1 MKKKTLR
8 SKKNSI
14 ASRAVR
20 AFRYCAMPF
29 AALFGVSASAAT
41 LVWSGSGDSNTWTDI
56 SNWDAV
62 SSPGAADTAQFF
74 GAASSGA
81 ISLNGQSVASI
92 QFDGSTAYIMGSGAV
107 ASQTFTLSAG
117 GSISMAS
124 TTTAN
129 ETFNANVL
137 LADGSASSYTFT
149 NYSTTNSLN
158 FAGGISGGTGGTP
171 GTETLTVNGAGATN
185 ISGVISN
192 GGATAVA
199 LTKSGAGTL
208 TLSGSNTNT
217 GVTTISQGT
226 VSVSTIG
233 NGGTAGNLGKASN
246 AAANLVMDGG
256 TLQYTGATA
265 ATDRNFNIT
274 NAKTATF
281 DITTNTLI
289 LAGTSTGNTGALN
302 KIGNGTLVL
311 SGANTYSGGTT
322 ITAGTL
328 RLDNATALGSSGS
341 ITFSGGTLQYSPA
354 STTDYSA
361 RFATAGQQYKV
372 DTNSQ
377 TVAWGT
383 GVASTGTSSLT
394 KLGAGTLNISAT
406 ANAWTGATTISGGT
420 LQVSG
425 GAGAF
430 AAIGSN
436 SSIGKGDATS
446 NATNAASLVL
456 NGGTLQFTGAAAAT
470 TNRLFTIGTG
480 GATLDASGITL
491 GTFVIGSAGG
501 PIAFSSSTAPAALT
515 LTGSGTG
522 ATGAATMSAV
532 LGDSG
537 TGANITSLTKSGTGT
552 WTLNAADTYTGTTTI
567 NGTNAISGAAIVG
580 SGTLN
585 ISGATGSISGS
596 TGLTFNNGGVLTLTN
611 TNSTEGAV
619 DRVGSVAITSNGGT
633 LNYTNSSGAGNTYA
647 ESIGS
652 LALTTG
658 VFNIALTNDQ
668 VGGGGN
674 AQTLTLGGLTG
685 GGVNTPVTFSA
696 GGTGL
701 GTVATPSTTNLI
713 KVTSAGTTTASNIIG
728 PWATVGTAAATQT
741 DYAVYKSDQVAGAGI
756 GATTNG
762 SWTDGTV
769 AGNYTLN
776 VADTLG
782 GTRTINT
789 LRYTG
794 GALALALGSNNLETF
809 GILNGGSGVFTISGA
824 GVVRQNG
831 TAAANL
837 VVTPGSSATGITISS
852 VIANNTGALT
862 LVKNGPGT
870 LILSNT
876 NTYTGGTVI
885 NGGTLN
891 ADETNGTFAESK
903 FGATPSSF
911 SAQNIIIRNGGILLL
926 NAAQDGK
933 GLSANRGI
941 YLDTGMQ
948 TINTGT
954 GDFYIFGAI
963 SGPGGLFHGNTGA
976 GGYRKLYLYGANTFT
991 GDFKYDNT
999 GSTGSVGIIYLSN
1012 PLAAQYSAFDASSI
1026 GATSLGLFQTS
1037 ISTLGGITNGGSS
1050 SPLTV
1055 GMPSYNLNLNVG
1067 SGPIANG
1074 ANVTKTY
1081 TGVLSG
1087 SGDLT
1092 LGGPGTQVLGGA
1104 NTFTGIT
1111 KITGGTLKLTS
1122 DLALQSSAYSTDGA
1136 GTLDIS
1142 ALSSNPTFG
1151 GLVGSTAWSLP
1162 SSLATLQLN
1171 PSATLPASG
1180 LVRTY
1185 SGNLGGG
1192 TGTALVMKAAAGGIQ
1207 VLSGNNTYAGGTIV
1221 NGGFLFARS
1230 ASALGTGNVTIA
1242 AGQTLNY
1249 WAGSDTQL
1257 SIGGNLAMTGGNTII
1272 GGSLGS
1278 TGTSAE
1284 INVTGLASATAASM
1298 KVNIF
1303 SAAGI
1308 TPATGT
1314 YTLLHGATGST
1325 LSTGTGWTVNNVYNN
1340 NTFTVGTPTATATD
1354 VTVPVTGGLTAL
1366 TTALWRGNLSGAT
1379 QTWAVSNGSTQSN
1392 FVTSLAN
1399 ANQALVPGSGAT
1411 VVFSRQTD
1419 SQAATGSTLGADM
1432 TLGSL
1437 IQTDTNA
1444 LLLNADGFRLTLSPS
1459 NASNGIF
1466 ITSATDSLSTNTA
1479 AAAVTINTPLT
1490 LGASQT
1496 WRADAGALNIGSTAF
1511 ITNGSSNLTVRGTG
1525 ATNINSAIIGSGS
1538 GGLTKYGT
1546 GTLTIQ
1552 GNLANTYTGATNL
1565 YQGTMLVQGNFA
1577 TIASTSGITLNGGTL
1592 QLANGQT
1599 DAETGIVRIGSGVGI
1614 TSYGGGFQ
1622 FNNNSAAMANGSYS
1636 HAGGLAYAETVG
1648 TVALTNGQMDTLL
1661 TQDQVSGFGNK
1672 QTLTFS
1678 NLTHTGAGN
1687 ASAITYSAPGASLG
1701 NSTTPSTTNI
1711 IKVTGAGTTTAGQII
1726 GGWATVGTAAGT
1738 QTDYAVYSSDQVVA
1752 ANITAAAN
1760 DSGWTANQNVVLS
1773 AFGAPLTNNRTLN
1786 SLRIT
1791 ADNGTFA
1798 LNQFNLETNGIL
1810 FTDAA
1815 NNAKNI
1821 TGTSGVLRQNGTAA
1835 ANLYITGGQGT
1846 GLITISAN
1854 IQDNTNALTLVK
1866 SGSAGS
1872 LALTGLN
1879 TFTGGLVVNAGNV
1892 QVNGTNSNFT
1902 TALGTGTVVM
1912 NGGSLDLTAAANIF
1926 NLNNNPL
1933 TINGDFNTM
1942 PVASANLYFGNGAV
1956 SLGTAPGISRT
1967 LSVNAA
1973 TNTFT
1978 LGGAIS
1984 DGTTVKSLSKSGA
1997 GTLILNGASTYTGD
2011 TVLING
2017 TLQMGASPVG
2027 TFGTTFTSSAIGVG
2041 NLVFGYNSITTSSGL
2056 ASDSIKAREVWNP
2069 TSFNGHATLGDAVK
2083 IGKLTFKSTLD
2094 LGQGVRTITTPG
2106 GDVQFDGVVS
2116 GAAGGITKNGIGT
2129 LILNNSGD
2137 TYGGETNIVLGT
2149 LRTAQAGAL
2158 PAGTNVRVASN
2169 TGNQWAI
2176 LDLAGNSTT
2185 IGALTLNST
2194 ISINGAAVSN
2204 PNGTG
2209 TAYVTTGSGT
2219 LTLGGDLT
2227 VTNTNNPFTSIIAG
2241 KINVGAAARN
2251 FNVANSTN
2259 VQAEPDLNVA
2269 ANISGGGTSNITL
2282 NGAGTVL
2289 FSGAN
2294 DYSGQTILSGG
2305 GKLFI
2310 TGTNTTTG
2318 VTTIT
2323 NGTLIARSAGA
2334 LGGSGNTAGV
2344 TVAAGK
2350 NLTYN
2355 PTTDAQ
2361 LAIGGAL
2368 GITGG
2373 STVIGGAIGSTATSA
2388 EINVTGAATITNA
2401 SQTVN
2406 IYGINGVTPLTGTN
2420 VYTLIH
2426 GGSGSSLN
2434 PATVPTI
2441 GAVFNNTNFK
2451 LTTATPF
2458 TTSATDLQVSIDSAA
2473 AITTAYW
2480 TGGLANNTTVWAASN
2495 GTTAS
2500 NWVTAVGGGATA
2512 VVPGPTTDVFFS
2524 ATTVTTSPT
2533 GGTLGS
2539 DMSVKS
2545 LTFTTA
2551 TATTINA
2558 DGYTLTIGSGGIS
2571 LNGQVAFNFNQNVAV
2586 GANQTWG
2593 NYSANTFTLNGN
2605 ESLGG
2610 NALTVTGANQVTVV
2624 GAVSG
2629 SSGSIVKNGTN
2640 LLNLSGNNT
2649 FTGGI
2654 TVNQGTLQLGNP
2666 TALGTGTLTF
2676 SGAGATLD
2684 SSFGSLI
2691 LTTNNAVALNADFT
2705 FTGSQALNLGTGA
2718 ITLGTASSA
2727 TGTTRTLTVNGN
2739 VLTLG
2744 GVIADSG
2751 TTTGLAKAGNSTLLL
2766 NALNTYTGNTAV
2778 TNATLKIGQ
2787 SNAIKSGN
2795 AMTLFSVGG
2804 NPILDL
2810 NGFNQNLGSL
2820 TMSALT
2826 NNGTTTVTNAN
2837 VASLSTLTLSG
2848 GATAFTYNNVSS
2860 SMTAGAATISV
2871 NTVDLNGAATFNVG
2885 QGAGVTVTSII
2896 QNGDLTKTNPNGTL
2910 ILQGVNTYTGATN
2923 IYGGTLQ
2930 INNNLG
2936 TINQSSSIAIGGDA
2950 TLLLT
2955 NTQQMTGINRVKD
2968 SAGITSYGGNLQFQN
2983 TLSAGVVYSETVGSL
2998 GLNNG
3003 QFNVLLNNDQTG
3015 GAGNTQTLIL
3025 SDLTHTG
3032 ASNTSVATFSAT
3044 TTQPNA
3050 TTNIIR
3056 NNAISAATTAGQII
3070 APWATTGV
3078 SSGDQ
3083 RDYAVYDASGRILPA
3098 AITGVTDDSSWTT
3111 STTNSYTAGTGGNFN
3126 FNLTDNRTMAA
3137 LRGNGNNDTLNMQQF
3152 NLLTY
3157 GILNGGQNQWNINSA
3172 GGALTTPSGG
3182 GNLYLTA
3189 GRQRLNVYAPITDNG
3204 GAVSLVKSGGQSLYL
3219 YGPNTYTGGT
3229 TLNGGSLF
3237 LNATS
3242 AQTFGGTGAITFAG
3256 GTLDNDSIQLPT
3268 LGNAV
3273 VLNGAMGWGGTGSN
3287 NLVLSSN
3294 FTLGTSPGDRRTIN
3308 VANSTNLV
3316 FKGIVSNGTTVN
3328 AIEKLGNGNLILS
3341 GANTYTSTIIRDGKI
3356 LLAGAND
3363 GTVGS
3368 ITSSPIGTGNLV
3380 FNGGGIA
3387 SFGTAARTILN
3398 PVSFNG
3404 SANNQSATLGDA
3416 FYNGKLTFS
3425 AGFDLGFAPR
3435 RIDMPSDVQIDGI
3448 ISGNSGT
3455 AGGGLAKTGLGI
3467 LTLTNANN
3475 SYQGITVVGGGVLRP
3490 TVVGAIPA
3498 NTNMVVSPTASLGT
3512 ATLDLATNSI
3522 DLTVGTLSIG
3532 GYNNVYG
3539 NNNTFNGASTNYALI
3554 NTGTATLTLGGD
3566 LTYNTSGQNTYS
3578 SVINGKLA
3586 LGTLNLVVNNPVVNN
3601 LGATP
3606 YFARSIVVGDSTNA
3620 GADLNINAV
3629 ISGSGVGINKTG
3641 AGMLQLPA
3649 NNTFTGGILLNGG
3662 TLFITGSNLST
3673 QPITQTTGTLVA
3685 RSANAL
3691 GGNANTAGMTVA
3703 TNLTTNYN
3711 AQADAQLAIGGP
3723 LTITGGASTIIGSS
3737 IGASATSARIN
3748 VAGAAQIT
3756 NAAHKINVFG
3766 IGAAIPNGT
3775 TTYTLISGGAG
3786 SSLNPVTAPTIN
3798 AVYNNT
3804 DFTLG
3809 SAAAFT
3815 RSATDLQL
3823 SITSATPIT
3832 TAYWRGGAT
3841 VGTQVWA
3848 ASSGIAGSAGPNAAS
3863 NWATTLAGT
3872 SQVLIP
3878 GSGTDVFF
3886 AASIGGTVAVQSP
3899 TGTTLGTDMSIKS
3912 LTFNNFV
3919 DDNFVLSPDGYSLTI
3934 GTGGLSVLGGRQN
3947 QNITIGANLVLNGA
3961 QTWTLNNTTNFNPQ
3975 TPNVALGNNILNVY
3989 GNVNNNGNLLTVNSA
4004 SGQNVNLYGVISGAG
4019 GLTKMGSQNLNIS
4032 APNTYAGNTTI
4043 NYGTIQLDGSGAPG
4057 ASPLGNGNGTVTIND
4072 INSTLNLNGQSL
4084 YTTPALVLNGN
4095 NSYATGNITL
4105 NNTNGTVAAWNGN
4118 ISLQSDS
4125 SIGNNVLIGG
4135 SGTFVGNSHNLMLN
4149 GTTAFG
4155 RFARVIDSTVAS
4167 LTKSNTGTWTLSAVN
4182 TLTGPTLVSNG
4193 TLKLGINSAIPSSNT
4208 FGLVSVGGTAT
4219 FDLNGFS
4226 QSLSNLN
4233 ISSLQANGTQNIT
4246 SSLGTSTL
4254 TLTGGANALTY
4265 SQPYSSLNPG
4275 TATFSNLN
4283 VDMNGAATFN
4293 IADGAGDPD
4302 VNFNYSAQLQ
4312 NGALTKTNNGVL
4324 QLQGV
4329 NTYTGATNIYGGQL
4343 RLSGAIASIATSGSI
4358 VIGSGASL
4366 RLDNNISNND
4376 IRNSSTR
4383 LGTGAGIASYGG
4395 NLQFNNTTSVNSVY
4409 AQTTG
4414 SVALNAGQFDIIL
4427 NNDQTN
4433 AGNSQTLT
4441 LSGLTRTGASN
4452 TSVVTFSS
4460 QSAATNWTNAR
4471 TGLNATTNMI
4481 KVTGVTATPAG
4492 EIIGPWAT
4500 VGFSNGQQT
4509 DYAVYDGSA
4518 NIVAANISSSD
4529 QSTWSDATK
4538 AYTTGT
4544 TPGGGGS
4551 GNATLTGTRTMMA
4564 LRDVGS
4570 NDTLDLSAYNLE
4582 TNGLLNHSNGNWSIN
4597 SSGGV
4602 IRQNTTS
4609 ASNLYVTTSDLGG
4622 IYINAPIANNT
4633 GALTLVKS
4641 GYQNLYLR
4649 GANTYTGGTVLNAG
4663 TLFINAA
4670 SAASFGTGTITFAG
4684 GTFDNEN
4691 VQLPTFTNP
4700 LVLNGFMGYG
4710 ASSNYSATFTNTV
4723 SLGTTPGAWRTI
4735 NVANAAAV
4743 VFNGVVSNGT
4753 TVNSIEKA
4761 GSGNLSLNNQNT
4773 YTGDTILTGGVIQI
4787 GVNSVGSVGSVTS
4800 GAIGRG
4806 RVVFNGGGLASD
4818 VTSRTIINSV
4828 AFSGNNGN
4836 IAGNLGS
4843 GIVGGKLTF
4852 SAPMDFGFA
4861 SRWFN
4866 TYGDVE
4872 FAGVLSGYGNA
4883 AGTSGGS
4890 SSGGGLIKGGA
4901 GLLTLTNAGNTYN
4914 GSTAVVGGILRP
4926 TVAGAIPTGTN
4937 LTVASQLG
4945 LHTATLDLATNNIAL
4960 TIGTLNMGGTTVIGN
4975 NGLTTNVTGGSSLIA
4990 TGDASN
4996 PLTLGGTVTYDSGS
5010 IIYSAK
5016 ITGNLALGTA
5026 NLTQYN
5032 SGINQYTSVPSFS
5045 ARDFNINDSSNAGND
5060 MHIPAIISGTAGLA
5074 KNSGGKLLLTGNNTY
5089 SGATIVNAG
5098 TLVIDGTTSTT
5109 GQMRLNSGG
5118 TLVARS
5124 ANALGGSGNTAGVTV
5139 ATGANFTYNPTT
5151 DAALTIQGALTFTGA
5166 TNLTTPVIARLG
5178 AAIGATTT
5186 SAAINV
5192 TGIATIANAAQS
5204 IDIYGVPG
5212 VAPANGTYTLISG
5225 GAGSSLNP
5233 ATAPTIGF
5241 VYNNTNFTVGAF
5253 TRSATALQVAVTSA
5267 TALTTAYW
5275 RGGLSGATTTWTAS
5289 NGSTASNWSSISPAG
5304 AAQGLIPGINTD
5316 VVIGASPAGNDAWT
5330 NSLLGSDMSIKSLTI
5345 NTTNV
5350 TNSLNFNADGYTLT
5364 LGSGGINLI
5373 SAPDQQTI
5381 TINPDIK
5388 LAAAQTW
5395 TINSPFVSPP
5405 NYGRNFLTINGNV
5418 DNQGNLLTINTVLAS
5433 NAQNTPT
5440 INGAISGAGGLT
5452 KNGGYQMYLSGANTY
5467 SGATTINGGSI
5478 YVSGQGGSI
5487 ASSSGISIAPGT
5499 YLQVVTSGANESY
5512 VDRVNNGGTITTYGG
5527 QLYFN
5532 NATAANVHYSETIG
5546 TVASTSGQ
5554 NDIVLQSNASA
5565 ANNTQT
5571 LILGGLTHT
5580 GASNTSA
5587 VTFSSPPD
5595 VNYNN
5600 TGLNTTTNIV
5610 KVTGATQTAAG
5621 QIIAPWATV
5630 GTSNVN
5636 QRDYAVYDANGN
5648 IAGANIAGSA
5658 ETNWT
5663 NANYAYTMGDAAY
5676 ANGTNINATTNVTLT
5691 ANRTITALRNFGY
5704 NQTLTLG
5711 TNNLYTY
5718 GLLHGGRNQ
5727 WYINTSG
5734 GVVTTPSG
5742 GGKLYITSGNNW
5754 ENAFINLNPNVTD
5767 NGGAVTLVKSGGDR
5781 LYLRG
5786 TNTYTGGTVINAGT
5800 VFINNASALST
5811 GGLNFAGGSLDTE
5824 TTGLI
5829 LPNNPVTINADF
5841 TFAASNNNS
5850 LNLGTGAVT
5859 LGTNPGT
5866 NRTIYVN
5873 NNSLLTIG
5881 GVISNG
5887 TTANSL
5893 TKANS
5898 ATLVLSGANTY
5909 TGSTTITGGTLNV
5922 TNASGLGSGS
5932 GNNVSLA
5939 QSTALNYIASADA
5952 PLAIG
5957 GTLSITSGG
5966 STTIG
5971 GTVGATTTSAQ
5982 VNVAGL
5988 ATATTG
5994 AVKVNVYGINGVS
6007 PSTGTYTLFNS
6018 ANGSSTL
6025 NNPTYSLGFVYN
6037 NTNFSVGTPTGTATS
6052 VTVPITSVAGLT
6064 SAYWKGGLSGATNL
6078 WAASNGSV
6086 SNWVTDLGGTATA
6099 LVPGATTDVFLSATS
6114 ISQNPNDM
6122 KLGADMTIKSLTI
6135 TNVSTP
6141 NDVNLN
6147 SDGSTLTIGTGGLTM
6162 NSGAPVG
6169 GNATFNANLTMSA
6182 AQSWTNNNN
6191 GRTLVINGS
6200 VANGGNLLT
6209 IAGNGPTNLNG
6220 AISGAGGLTMN
6231 ATNNLVLAGANTFGG
6246 GVTLNA
6252 GTLYVNN
6259 ATALG
6264 ATSGTFTINGGSIN
6278 QNANGAGIT
6287 NANNNPITINANF
6300 TYGADNNWNLN
6311 LGTGAVSLGTTAG
6324 TTRTITT
6331 NNAGT
6336 LTLGGAIS
6344 DGTTANA
6351 LTKAGTGTLAL
6362 FGASSY
6368 SGPTTISVGTVQING
6383 ANSLGDFTQVTNT
6396 ISMAANTTLRSIANT
6411 YDLGVNR
6418 TINMT
6423 GAATIQSDA
6432 GTLTVSGAV
6441 TNGSHLLTVTGAGN
6455 TTFGAAIGSGNG
6467 GITKTGLGTLTLGGT
6482 NTYTGATTI
6491 NGGTVLVNGTT
6502 VAGSAFTI
6510 TNLNDNTTVTIGGTG
6525 TISGAVA
6532 LSATS
6537 AIARVNRITAAD
6549 IGGYGTLTLGGG
6561 LTFGS
6566 GAVGY
6571 FDIQDITTRDFLSIT
6586 GNLTA
6591 ASGTVIGV
6599 STGLAAN
6606 TYPLIGYTGTA
6617 SALTNYSLQTLGGA
6631 VAPAGYYLTLAGGAL
6646 NLVVAADK
6654 VWTGGAPSADD
6665 NWTTADNWSSPVI
6678 GGEIVHFYG
6687 PNRVTPNN
6695 DFTPGTVFAGVSF
6708 DSGAAG
6714 FTVGG
6719 NSIDMAGDLA
6729 NNSSTNQVVNLAMSL
6744 SRAAGTTVS
6753 SVSNNLTLGGILS
6766 DGTSAG
6772 KLVKTGAGSVTLTAA
6787 NGYTGGNTVNA
6798 GTLAVSGSGTLGATT
6813 GPLTVDGST
6822 AIANLGTTSQTVGAV
6837 ALKNS
6842 GQINNGTLTGSS
6854 YAVESGSVGAVLAG
6868 SGALTKTTS
6877 GTVTLSAANT
6887 FNGATTIS
6895 AGAISAA
6902 HNSALQNTTVS
6913 VNSNNGLTFATGI
6926 TAPTLGG
6933 LQGTGN
6939 ITLATATSQA
6949 VTLNVG
6955 NNDAT
6960 TTYSGVLSGAGGLT
6974 KVGNGTLRIVSATGN
6989 TYQGATVVS
6998 AGTLVLQ
7005 GEATSAG
7012 INVSWFGNSFQA
7024 DMNLDAATYD
7034 ANTVGRS
7041 FTGSAGVL
7049 SKTPDGNVAAYTGQ
7063 AIGFLTFPIGSIGGG
7078 ENFTTAWSGRFTPNS
7093 TGNYNFASANDD
7105 HGVMYLDLDGNGTFA
7120 SSERYGGTTGNF
7132 NASKSLTAGT
7142 TYNYLYMSHED
7153 GGGESNNWYITKPGG
7168 SQVYVN
7174 SAGNADQG
7182 GSWTVIT
7189 QVGGNNPLPV
7199 TTSVTIAS
7207 GAILDINGNQQQIAS
7222 LTGVGGASITNS
7234 HATINSILTISGTS
7248 GSTTFGGVI
7257 SNGAS
7262 TVALTKN
7269 GNSTQILTGANTYT
7283 GVTTV
7288 SGGTLQI
7295 GNGST
7300 TGSIDGTSNVVL
7312 NSGGSLAFNRSD
7324 VATFSELVTGSGN
7337 MSQTGS
7343 GTTIMTANN
7352 SAFTGTVTVST
7363 GTLLVN
7369 TGSLSGSTA
7378 TVNGGVLGGA
7388 SGTLGNVTVNSGG
7401 AIAAGDP
7408 ASSGGIGEVTVSGN
7422 LTFSGTGAFNYQLN
7436 SDTAV
7441 LDLLTVTGAL
7451 SISSG
7456 AVLNVSDLGS
7466 TNLYDNM
7473 NQTGP
7478 TALLIDYGT
7487 WDGGLFA
7494 GHPDDSVFTVGMNL
7508 VMISYNGDIN
7518 NQFDN
7523 TSVTLTVVPEP
7534 GAAVSLLGGLGLLL
7548 GARRRRK

>member
-8 SKKNSI
+8 SKKNST

-20 AFRYCAMPF
+20 AFRYCALPF

-41 LVWSGSGDSNTWTDI
+41 IVWDGSENTGVWATGD
-56 SNWDAV
+56 NWVGGTA
-62 SSPGAADTAQFF
+62 PGTGDTARFADGGGTLDNIDL
-74 GAASSGA
+74 GAGVTIGSVIFDTANAAYYKIGTGAVNSQTLTIDNGGA
-81 ISLNGQSVASI
+81 ITVNSTVRSGQTFNAALVLGN
-92 QFDGSTAYIMGSGAV
+92 DGTA
-107 ASQTFTLSAG
+107 QTFT
-117 GSISMAS
+117 
-124 TTTAN
+124 
-129 ETFNANVL
+129 
-137 LADGSASSYTFT
+137 FT
-149 NYSTTNSLN
+149 NDSL
-158 FAGGISGGTGGTP
+158 AGLSFGGNITG
-171 GTETLTVNGAGATN
+171 
-185 ISGVISN
+185 S
-192 GGATAVA
+192 
-199 LTKSGAGTL
+199 SGAGTKILAVAGSGPTAITGVIANGAGGGNVALTHSGGGTL
-208 TLSGSNTNT
+208 TLTGSNTYT
-217 GVTTISQGT
+217 GVTTIGT
-226 VSVSTIG
+226 GVISVASIG
-233 NGGTAGNLGKASN
+233 NGGVAGNLGQATN
-246 AAANLVMDGG
+246 AAANLVFDGG
-256 TLQYTGATA
+256 TLQFTANVASTDRSFTINTGTTATIEVTTSVQTLTMSGASAATTGALTKNGLGGLTLTGNNLHTGITTVNNGTLTLSNAAGSLAASSGITINGGNLAITNTTAGEALVDRLGNSAAITSHGGTFTWTNTSGTTVYAETVGSVDLTNGLLNFNLATNQAGAGSQTLTLSGLTHTGATNTSAVAFSAQTTGPNTAKNIIKVTGATA
-265 ATDRNFNIT
+265 TGAGQIIGPWATTGTAANAQTDYAVYDASTNIVPRADAVDAAVATWTASANAYTMTTGKTLDATHAITALRNTGSNLTLALGQFNLE
-274 NAKTATF
+274 TF
-281 DITTNTLI
+281 GI
-289 LAGTSTGNTGALN
+289 LHGGTGTYAVTGTSGGALRQNGVSAANLYVTTGNGGVVTISANIQDNTGALTLVKAGSAGNLLLTGLNTFTGGVVVNAGNLQLGATNSLFTTSLGTGTVVMAGGAIDSNTAGMVNLNNNALTINGDFTFTGANSLNFGTGAVSLGTTPGISRAITVTTNITTN
-302 KIGNGTLVL
+302 KLTLGGVISNGSTVNSLTKAGAGTLVL
-311 SGANTYSGGTT
+311 SGANTFTGGT
-322 ITAGTL
+322 IIRDGGL
-328 RLDNATALGSSGS
+328 LQMGVNSVGSVGS
-341 ITFSGGTLQYSPA
+341 ITS
-354 STTDYSA
+354 
-361 RFATAGQQYKV
+361 
-372 DTNSQ
+372 
-377 TVAWGT
+377 
-383 GVASTGTSSLT
+383 
-394 KLGAGTLNISAT
+394 
-406 ANAWTGATTISGGT
+406 
-420 LQVSG
+420 
-425 GAGAF
+425 
-430 AAIGSN
+430 
-436 SSIGKGDATS
+436 
-446 NATNAASLVL
+446 
-456 NGGTLQFTGAAAAT
+456 
-470 TNRLFTIGTG
+470 
-480 GATLDASGITL
+480 
-491 GTFVIGSAGG
+491 
-501 PIAFSSSTAPAALT
+501 
-515 LTGSGTG
+515 
-522 ATGAATMSAV
+522 
-532 LGDSG
+532 
-537 TGANITSLTKSGTGT
+537 
-552 WTLNAADTYTGTTTI
+552 
-567 NGTNAISGAAIVG
+567 
-580 SGTLN
+580 
-585 ISGATGSISGS
+585 
-596 TGLTFNNGGVLTLTN
+596 
-611 TNSTEGAV
+611 
-619 DRVGSVAITSNGGT
+619 
-633 LNYTNSSGAGNTYA
+633 
-647 ESIGS
+647 
-652 LALTTG
+652 
-658 VFNIALTNDQ
+658 
-668 VGGGGN
+668 
-674 AQTLTLGGLTG
+674 
-685 GGVNTPVTFSA
+685 
-696 GGTGL
+696 
-701 GTVATPSTTNLI
+701 
-713 KVTSAGTTTASNIIG
+713 
-728 PWATVGTAAATQT
+728 
-741 DYAVYKSDQVAGAGI
+741 
-756 GATTNG
+756 
-762 SWTDGTV
+762 
-769 AGNYTLN
+769 
-776 VADTLG
+776 
-782 GTRTINT
+782 
-789 LRYTG
+789 
-794 GALALALGSNNLETF
+794 
-809 GILNGGSGVFTISGA
+809 
-824 GVVRQNG
+824 
-831 TAAANL
+831 
-837 VVTPGSSATGITISS
+837 
-852 VIANNTGALT
+852 
-862 LVKNGPGT
+862 
-870 LILSNT
+870 
-876 NTYTGGTVI
+876 
-885 NGGTLN
+885 
-891 ADETNGTFAESK
+891 
-903 FGATPSSF
+903 
-911 SAQNIIIRNGGILLL
+911 
-926 NAAQDGK
+926 
-933 GLSANRGI
+933 
-941 YLDTGMQ
+941 
-948 TINTGT
+948 
-954 GDFYIFGAI
+954 
-963 SGPGGLFHGNTGA
+963 
-976 GGYRKLYLYGANTFT
+976 
-991 GDFKYDNT
+991 
-999 GSTGSVGIIYLSN
+999 
-1012 PLAAQYSAFDASSI
+1012 
-1026 GATSLGLFQTS
+1026 
-1037 ISTLGGITNGGSS
+1037 
-1050 SPLTV
+1050 
-1055 GMPSYNLNLNVG
+1055 
-1067 SGPIANG
+1067 
-1074 ANVTKTY
+1074 
-1081 TGVLSG
+1081 
-1087 SGDLT
+1087 
-1092 LGGPGTQVLGGA
+1092 
-1104 NTFTGIT
+1104 
-1111 KITGGTLKLTS
+1111 
-1122 DLALQSSAYSTDGA
+1122 
-1136 GTLDIS
+1136 
-1142 ALSSNPTFG
+1142 
-1151 GLVGSTAWSLP
+1151 
-1162 SSLATLQLN
+1162 
-1171 PSATLPASG
+1171 
-1180 LVRTY
+1180 
-1185 SGNLGGG
+1185 
-1192 TGTALVMKAAAGGIQ
+1192 
-1207 VLSGNNTYAGGTIV
+1207 
-1221 NGGFLFARS
+1221 
-1230 ASALGTGNVTIA
+1230 SALGTGLLTFGA
-1242 AGQTLNY
+1242 FT
-1249 WAGSDTQL
+1249 
-1257 SIGGNLAMTGGNTII
+1257 
-1272 GGSLGS
+1272 S
-1278 TGTSAE
+1278 T
-1284 INVTGLASATAASM
+1284 
-1298 KVNIF
+1298 
-1303 SAAGI
+1303 
-1308 TPATGT
+1308 
-1314 YTLLHGATGST
+1314 
-1325 LSTGTGWTVNNVYNN
+1325 
-1340 NTFTVGTPTATATD
+1340 TATS
-1354 VTVPVTGGLTAL
+1354 GL
-1366 TTALWRGNLSGAT
+1366 
-1379 QTWAVSNGSTQSN
+1379 
-1392 FVTSLAN
+1392 
-1399 ANQALVPGSGAT
+1399 
-1411 VVFSRQTD
+1411 
-1419 SQAATGSTLGADM
+1419 
-1432 TLGSL
+1432 
-1437 IQTDTNA
+1437 
-1444 LLLNADGFRLTLSPS
+1444 
-1459 NASNGIF
+1459 
-1466 ITSATDSLSTNTA
+1466 
-1479 AAAVTINTPLT
+1479 
-1490 LGASQT
+1490 
-1496 WRADAGALNIGSTAF
+1496 
-1511 ITNGSSNLTVRGTG
+1511 SSD
-1525 ATNINSAIIGSGS
+1525 SAI
-1538 GGLTKYGT
+1538 
-1546 GTLTIQ
+1546 
-1552 GNLANTYTGATNL
+1552 A
-1565 YQGTMLVQGNFA
+1565 
-1577 TIASTSGITLNGGTL
+1577 
-1592 QLANGQT
+1592 
-1599 DAETGIVRIGSGVGI
+1599 R
-1614 TSYGGGFQ
+1614 
-1622 FNNNSAAMANGSYS
+1622 
-1636 HAGGLAYAETVG
+1636 
-1648 TVALTNGQMDTLL
+1648 
-1661 TQDQVSGFGNK
+1661 
-1672 QTLTFS
+1672 
-1678 NLTHTGAGN
+1678 
-1687 ASAITYSAPGASLG
+1687 
-1701 NSTTPSTTNI
+1701 
-1711 IKVTGAGTTTAGQII
+1711 
-1726 GGWATVGTAAGT
+1726 
-1738 QTDYAVYSSDQVVA
+1738 
-1752 ANITAAAN
+1752 
-1760 DSGWTANQNVVLS
+1760 
-1773 AFGAPLTNNRTLN
+1773 
-1786 SLRIT
+1786 
-1791 ADNGTFA
+1791 
-1798 LNQFNLETNGIL
+1798 
-1810 FTDAA
+1810 
-1815 NNAKNI
+1815 
-1821 TGTSGVLRQNGTAA
+1821 
-1835 ANLYITGGQGT
+1835 
-1846 GLITISAN
+1846 
-1854 IQDNTNALTLVK
+1854 
-1866 SGSAGS
+1866 
-1872 LALTGLN
+1872 
-1879 TFTGGLVVNAGNV
+1879 
-1892 QVNGTNSNFT
+1892 
-1902 TALGTGTVVM
+1902 
-1912 NGGSLDLTAAANIF
+1912 
-1926 NLNNNPL
+1926 
-1933 TINGDFNTM
+1933 
-1942 PVASANLYFGNGAV
+1942 
-1956 SLGTAPGISRT
+1956 
-1967 LSVNAA
+1967 
-1973 TNTFT
+1973 
-1978 LGGAIS
+1978 
-1984 DGTTVKSLSKSGA
+1984 
-1997 GTLILNGASTYTGD
+1997 
-2011 TVLING
+2011 TVLN
-2017 TLQMGASPVG
+2017 PVS
-2027 TFGTTFTSSAIGVG
+2027 FT
-2041 NLVFGYNSITTSSGL
+2041 
-2056 ASDSIKAREVWNP
+2056 
-2069 TSFNGHATLGDAVK
+2069 GHATLGDATA
-2083 IGKLTFKSTLD
+2083 IGKLTFSAPLD
-2094 LGQGVRTITTPG
+2094 LGQSVRTITTPG

-2129 LILNNSGD
+2129 LILNNVAN

-2209 TAYVTTGSGT
+2209 TAMVTTGAGT

-2241 KINVGAAARN
+2241 KLNVGATSRN
-2251 FNVANSTN
+2251 FAVTNSTN
-2259 VQAEPDLNVA
+2259 VQAEPDLNIS
-2269 ANISGGGTSNITL
+2269 ANISGVGTSNITL
-2282 NGAGTVL
+2282 NGSGTVL

-2294 DYSGQTILSGG
+2294 DYSGQTILNNATA
-2305 GKLFI
+2305 KLFI

-2355 PTTDAQ
+2355 PTTDAK
-2361 LAIGGAL
+2361 LAIGGNLA
-2368 GITGG
+2368 ITGG
-2373 STVIGGAIGSTATSA
+2373 STVIGGAIGAGVDSA
-2388 EINVTGAATITNA
+2388 AINVTGAATISNA

-2426 GGSGSSLN
+2426 GGGGSSLN

-2451 LTTATPF
+2451 LTSATPF
-2458 TTSATDLQVSIDSAA
+2458 TTSATDLQVSIDSAS
-2473 AITTAYW
+2473 AISTAYW
-2480 TGGLANNTTVWAASN
+2480 TGGLAGNTTVWAASN

-2500 NWVTAVGGGATA
+2500 NWVTAATGGATV

-2524 ATTVTTSPT
+2524 ANSVTTSPHS
-2533 GGTLGS
+2533 GTLGS

-2586 GANQTWG
+2586 GANQTWS
-2593 NYSANTFTLNGN
+2593 NYSGSTFTLNGN
-2605 ESLGG
+2605 ESLGS

-2629 SSGSIVKNGTN
+2629 ASGSIVKNGTN
-2640 LLNLSGNNT
+2640 ILNLSGNNT

-2684 SSFGSLI
+2684 SSFANLI

-2705 FTGSQALNLGTGA
+2705 STGSQALNLGTGA

-2744 GVIADSG
+2744 GVIADAPSG
-2751 TTTGLAKAGNSTLLL
+2751 TATNGLAKAGNNVLLL
-2766 NALNTYTGNTAV
+2766 NGLNTYTGNTAV
-2778 TNATLKIGQ
+2778 TNATLRIGQ
-2787 SNAIKSGN
+2787 TDAIKSGN
-2795 AMTLFSVGG
+2795 AMTLFQVGG
-2804 NPILDL
+2804 VPTFDL

-2820 TMSALT
+2820 TLSGLV
-2826 NNGTTTVTNAN
+2826 NNSTSTVTNAN
-2837 VASLSTLTLSG
+2837 VASPSTLTLSG
-2848 GATAFTYNNVSS
+2848 GATALTYNNVSS
-2860 SMTAGAATISV
+2860 TMANAAATISV
-2871 NTVDLNGAATFNVG
+2871 NKVDLNSAATFNVG
-2885 QGAGVTVTSII
+2885 TGTGVTITSII
-2896 QNGDLTKTNPNGTL
+2896 QNGALTKVNPNGTL
-2910 ILQGVNTYTGATN
+2910 ILQGVNTYAGATN

-2930 INNNLG
+2930 NSGVLG
-2936 TINQSSSIAIGGDA
+2936 TINQSASIAIGGDA
-2950 TLLLT
+2950 TLLLS
-2955 NTQQMTGINRVKD
+2955 NGSPQQTGINRVKD
-2968 SAGITSYGGNLQFQN
+2968 NAGITSYGGNLQFQN
-2983 TLSAGVVYSETVGSL
+2983 TPGAGVAYSETVGSL

-3003 QFNVLLNNDQTG
+3003 QFNVLLNIDQTG
-3015 GAGNTQTLIL
+3015 GVGNTQTLIL
-3025 SDLTHTG
+3025 SGLTHTG
-3032 ASNTSVATFSAT
+3032 ASNTSVATFSVP

-3056 NNAISAATTAGQII
+3056 NSAISVATTAGEII

-3098 AITGVTDDSSWTT
+3098 AIAGVTDDTSWNTAA
-3111 STTNSYTAGTGGNFN
+3111 NSYTAGTGTGFN
-3126 FNLTDNRTMAA
+3126 FNLTANRTMAA
-3137 LRGNGNNDTLNMQQF
+3137 LRGNGQNDNLNMQQF

-3157 GILNGGQNQWNINSA
+3157 GILNGGGNQWNINSA
-3172 GGALTTPSGG
+3172 GGVLTTPSGG

-3189 GRQRLNVYAPITDNG
+3189 GRNRLNVFAPITDNG
-3204 GAVSLVKSGGQSLYL
+3204 GAVSLVKSGGQALYL

-3229 TLNGGSLF
+3229 VLNAGTLF
-3237 LNATS
+3237 LNANS

-3256 GTLDNDSIQLPT
+3256 GTLDNDNALFPT
-3268 LGNAV
+3268 LTNAV
-3273 VLNGAMGWGGTGSN
+3273 VLNGAMGWGGSNSN

-3294 FTLGTSPGDRRTIN
+3294 FTLGTTPGDRRTIN
-3308 VANSTNLV
+3308 VGGATNLV

-3341 GANTYTSTIIRDGKI
+3341 GANTYTSTIIRDGKV
-3356 LLAGAND
+3356 LLAGANV
-3363 GTVGS
+3363 GSVGS

-3387 SFGTAARTILN
+3387 SFGSAARTILN

-3416 FYNGKLTFS
+3416 FHNGKLTFS

-3435 RIDMPSDVQIDGI
+3435 KIDVPSEVQIDGI

-3490 TVVGAIPA
+3490 TLVGAIPA
-3498 NTNMVVSPTASLGT
+3498 NTNMVVASNTSQAT
-3512 ATLDLATNSI
+3512 ATLDLATNNI
-3522 DLTVGTLSIG
+3522 DLTVGTLTIG
-3532 GYNNVYG
+3532 GPNNIYG
-3539 NNNTFNGASTNYALI
+3539 NNSTFNAAGTNFSLI
-3554 NTGTATLTLGGD
+3554 NTGTGTLTLGGN
-3566 LTYNTSGQNTYS
+3566 LTYDQTHATYS

-3586 LGTLNLVVNNPVVNN
+3586 LGTLNLVVNNPVVSN

-3606 YFARSIVVGDSTNA
+3606 YFARNIVVGDSANA

-3629 ISGSGVGINKTG
+3629 ISGTDVGINKTG
-3641 AGMLQLPA
+3641 AGMLQLSA

-3662 TLFITGSNLST
+3662 SLFILGSNAST
-3673 QPITQTTGTLVA
+3673 KPITLTSGTLVA
-3685 RSANAL
+3685 RNQDAL
-3691 GGNANTAGMTVA
+3691 GGTSNTAGVTVA
-3703 TNLTTNYN
+3703 AAQNFTYN
-3711 AQADAQLAIGGP
+3711 AKTDTALNIGGN
-3723 LTITGGASTIIGSS
+3723 LAITGGATIIGGTIGGTTTSS
-3737 IGASATSARIN
+3737 AIN
-3748 VAGAAQIT
+3748 VTGLASISAGAAQ
-3756 NAAHKINVFG
+3756 KINVYGLDG
-3766 IGAAIPNGT
+3766 ITPTAGPTN
-3775 TTYTLISGGAG
+3775 YTLITGGVG
-3786 SSLNPVTAPTIN
+3786 STLNGGTLPVLN
-3798 AVYNNT
+3798 FVYNNT
-3804 DFTLG
+3804 NFTVG
-3809 SAAAFT
+3809 AIAGGNVTATAITVPVTAATA
-3815 RSATDLQL
+3815 L
-3823 SITSATPIT
+3823 T
-3832 TAYWRGGAT
+3832 TAYWKGSLANA
-3841 VGTQVWA
+3841 TQVWA
-3848 ASSGIAGSAGPNAAS
+3848 ASNGSTQSNWTTTINGSNQPLVPGANTDVLFSMPFSTSSAGMTDPNAA
-3863 NWATTLAGT
+3863 
-3872 SQVLIP
+3872 
-3878 GSGTDVFF
+3878 
-3886 AASIGGTVAVQSP
+3886 
-3899 TGTTLGTDMSIKS
+3899 TLGSDMSIKS
-3912 LTFNNFV
+3912 LTLR
-3919 DDNFVLSPDGYSLTI
+3919 DYVLNRLQLNGDGYTLGI
-3934 GTGGLSVLGGRQN
+3934 GSGGINVLAGLN
-3947 QNITIGANLVLNGA
+3947 NHDPFINANVKLNAA
-3961 QTWTLNNTTNFNPQ
+3961 QTWTVNSNQSNFNPQ
-3975 TPNVALGNNILNVY
+3975 TPNTNFGNNGLIVS
-3989 GNVNNNGNLLTVNSA
+3989 GNVDNNGNLLTVNA
-4004 SGQNVNLYGVISGAG
+4004 ATGKAVQIYGVISGSG
-4019 GLTKMGSQNLNIS
+4019 GLTKMGQNILNIS
-4032 APNTYAGNTTI
+4032 APSTYSGNTTI

-4057 ASPLGNGNGTVTIND
+4057 ASPLGNGSGTVTIND
-4072 INSTLNLNGQSL
+4072 INSSLNLNGQSL
-4084 YTTPALVLNGN
+4084 YTTPALFLNGN

-4105 NNTNGTVAAWNGN
+4105 NGGGGTVAAWNGN
-4118 ISLQSDS
+4118 ITLQSDS
-4125 SIGNNVLIGG
+4125 SIGNNALIGG
-4135 SGTFVGNSHNLMLN
+4135 SGTFAGGGHDLMLT
-4149 GTTAFG
+4149 GTTASG
-4155 RFARVIDSTVAS
+4155 RFARVIDNTVAS
-4167 LTKSNTGTWTLSAVN
+4167 LTKSGTGTWTLSSVN

-4193 TLKLGINSAIPSSNT
+4193 TLKLGINNAIPAANT

-4219 FDLNGFS
+4219 FDLNGFN

-4233 ISSLQANGTQNIT
+4233 ISSLQQNQTSFIT

-4265 SQPYSSLNPG
+4265 STPFSALNTN
-4275 TATFSNLN
+4275 TATFSNVN

-4293 IADGAGDPD
+4293 IADGVSDPD
-4302 VNFNYSAQLQ
+4302 VNFNYSAVLQ

-4324 QLQGV
+4324 QLQGT

-4343 RLSGAIASIATSGSI
+4343 RLSGAIGSIATSSGI
-4358 VIGSGASL
+4358 VISNGAGL

-4395 NLQFNNTTSVNSVY
+4395 NLQFNNTTNVNAAY

-4441 LSGLTRTGASN
+4441 LSGLTRTGGASN

-4481 KVTGVTATPAG
+4481 KVTGATATPAG

-4509 DYAVYDGSA
+4509 DYAVYDGSG
-4518 NIVAANISSSD
+4518 NIVAANISSSSE
-4529 QSTWSDATK
+4529 STWTDATK

-4544 TPGGGGS
+4544 TPNGGGS

-4564 LRDVGS
+4564 LRDVGN
-4570 NDTLDLSAYNLE
+4570 NDTLDLASYNLE
-4582 TNGLLNHSNGNWSIN
+4582 TNGLINHANGNWSIN

-4609 ASNLYVTTSDLGG
+4609 AANLYVTTSDLGG

-4710 ASSNYSATFTNTV
+4710 ASSNYSATFTNSV
-4723 SLGTTPGAWRTI
+4723 SLGTTPGAWSTI
-4735 NVANAAAV
+4735 NVANSGAV

-4773 YTGDTILTGGVIQI
+4773 YTGDTILSAGTIQI

-4800 GAIGRG
+4800 GAIGTG
-4806 RVVFNGGGLASD
+4806 RIVFNGGGLASD
-4818 VTSRTIINSV
+4818 ATPRTIINSV

-4836 IAGNLGS
+4836 VSGYLGS
-4843 GIVGGKLTF
+4843 GIGGGKLTF
-4852 SAPMDFGFA
+4852 SAPMEFGF
-4861 SRWFN
+4861 SPRVIN

-4883 AGTSGGS
+4883 AGTSASGGS

-4926 TVAGAIPTGTN
+4926 TVAGAIPANTN

-4945 LHTATLDLATNNIAL
+4945 LHTATLDLATNNLAL
-4960 TIGTLNMGGTTVIGN
+4960 TIGTLNMGGTTVIGSG
-4975 NGLTTNVTGGSSLIA
+4975 GLTTSNTGYSLIA

-4996 PLTLGGTVTYDSGS
+4996 PLTLGGTLTFDSTANS
-5010 IIYSAK
+5010 YTAK

-5026 NLTQYN
+5026 KLTQYN

-5060 MHIPAIISGTAGLA
+5060 LQVAAIISGSAGLA
-5074 KNSGGKLLLTGNNTY
+5074 KNGGGTLLLTGNNTY

-5098 TLVIDGTTSTT
+5098 KLFIDGTTSTT
-5109 GQMRLNSGG
+5109 GEVRLNSGG
-5118 TLVARS
+5118 TLFARS
-5124 ANALGGSGNTAGVTV
+5124 ANALGGTGNTAGVTV
-5139 ATGANFTYNPTT
+5139 ATGANFTYNPKT

-5178 AAIGATTT
+5178 TAIGSTTT
-5186 SAAINV
+5186 SAQINV
-5192 TGIATIANAAQS
+5192 NGIATIANAAQT

-5212 VAPANGTYTLISG
+5212 ATPANGTYTLIHG

-5233 ATAPTIGF
+5233 ATAPTLGF

-5253 TRSATALQVAVTSA
+5253 TRSATDLQVAVTSA
-5267 TALTTAYW
+5267 AELTTAYW

-5304 AAQGLIPGINTD
+5304 AAQALIPGINTD
-5316 VVIGASPAGNDAWT
+5316 VILGASPAGNDAWT

-5452 KNGGYQMYLSGANTY
+5452 KNGVYQMYLYGANTY
-5467 SGATTINGGSI
+5467 SGPTTINGGSI
-5478 YVSGQGGSI
+5478 YVASQSGSI

-5499 YLQVVTSGANESY
+5499 NLTVVTNGANESY
-5512 VDRVNNGGTITTYGG
+5512 VNRVNNSGTITTYGG

-5532 NATAANVHYSETIG
+5532 NGTAANVNYSETIG

-5554 NDIVLQSNASA
+5554 NDVVFSSNANA

-5571 LILGGLTHT
+5571 LILSGLTHT
-5580 GASNTSA
+5580 GAANTSV
-5587 VTFSSPPD
+5587 VTFSGAQSD
-5595 VNYNN
+5595 ISTNVN
-5600 TGLNTTTNIV
+5600 GLNATTNIM
-5610 KVTGATQTAAG
+5610 KVTGATQTTAG

-5630 GTSNVN
+5630 GLNSSQ

-5648 IAGANIAGSA
+5648 IVAANIAGSD
-5658 ETNWT
+5658 ETTWT
-5663 NANYAYTMGDAAY
+5663 NANNAYTMGDASY
-5676 ANGTNINATTNVTLT
+5676 ANNTNQAAQVNVTLT
-5691 ANRTITALRNFGY
+5691 ANRTITALRNFGHG
-5704 NQTLTLG
+5704 QTLALG
-5711 TNNLYTY
+5711 ANNLYTY
-5718 GLLHGGRNQ
+5718 GLLHGGRNA
-5727 WYINTSG
+5727 WTISSTG
-5734 GVVTTPSG
+5734 GVVSTPTG
-5742 GGKLYITSGNNW
+5742 GGNLYVTAGNNFDNVYIAL
-5754 ENAFINLNPNVTD
+5754 NANVTD
-5767 NGGAVTLVKSGGDR
+5767 NGGAVTLVKSGNER

-5811 GGLNFAGGSLDTE
+5811 GGLTFAGGSLDTE
-5824 TTGLI
+5824 TSGLI

-5841 TFAASNNNS
+5841 TFAGSTSNS

-5866 NRTIYVN
+5866 NRTIYIN
-5873 NNSLLTIG
+5873 NAGVLTIG
-5881 GVISNG
+5881 GVIGNG

-5893 TKANS
+5893 TKANGG
-5898 ATLVLSGANTY
+5898 TLLLSGANTY
-5909 TGSTTITGGTLNV
+5909 TGSTSITGGTLNV
-5922 TNASGLGSGS
+5922 RNASGLGTGS

-5952 PLAIG
+5952 SLAIG

-5971 GTVGATTTSAQ
+5971 GSVGATTTSAQ

-6007 PSTGTYTLFNS
+6007 PSTGTYTLFHS

-6037 NTNFSVGTPTGTATS
+6037 NTDFTVGTPSGTATD
-6052 VTVPITSVAGLT
+6052 VTVPITSVSALT
-6064 SAYWKGGLSGATNL
+6064 NAYWKGGLSGAAGV
-6078 WAASNGSV
+6078 WAASNGSA
-6086 SNWVTDLGGTATA
+6086 SNWATDIGGTATA
-6099 LVPGATTDVFLSATS
+6099 LVPGATTDVFLSVTTPL
-6114 ISQNPNDM
+6114 QNPNAM
-6122 KLGADMTIKSLTI
+6122 TLGADMTIQSLTI
-6135 TNVSTP
+6135 TTVGTP

-6162 NSGAPVG
+6162 NSGAPVS
-6169 GNATFNANLTMSA
+6169 GNATFNTNLTMSA

-6441 TNGSHLLTVTGAGN
+6441 TNGSHLLTITGAGN

-6482 NTYTGATTI
+6482 NTYTGETTI

-6510 TNLNDNTTVTIGGTG
+6510 TNVNDNTTVTIGGTG

-6537 AIARVNRITAAD
+6537 AVARVNRITGAD

-6617 SALTNYSLQTLGGA
+6617 SALTNYSLQTLAGS

-6665 NWTTADNWSSPVI
+6665 NWTTADNWSSPVT

-6695 DFTPGTVFAGVSF
+6695 DFTPGTLFAGVAF

-6719 NSIDMAGDLA
+6719 NSIEMTGDLA
-6729 NNSSTNQVVNLAMSL
+6729 NNSSTDQIVNLAMTL

-6787 NGYTGGNTVNA
+6787 NAYTGGNTVNA
-6798 GTLAVSGSGTLGATT
+6798 GTLAVTGSGTLGATS

-6822 AIANLGTTSQTVGAV
+6822 AIVNLGTTSQTVGAV

-6868 SGALTKTTS
+6868 SGTMTKTTAGS
-6877 GTVTLSAANT
+6877 VTLSAANT

-6895 AGAISAA
+6895 AGAINAG
-6902 HNSALQNTTVS
+6902 HNSALQNTTVT
-6913 VNSNNGLTFATGI
+6913 VNSSNGLTFATGI
-6926 TAPTLGG
+6926 TNPTLGG
-6933 LQGTGN
+6933 LKGTGSV
-6939 ITLATATSQA
+6939 TLATATSEA

-6955 NNDAT
+6955 NNDAAT
-6960 TTYSGVLSGAGGLT
+6960 TFSGALSGAGGLT
-6974 KVGNGTLRIVSATGN
+6974 KVGNGTLTISQDTVANS
-6989 TYQGATVVS
+6989 YLGATVVS
-6998 AGTLVLQ
+6998 AGTLKLE
-7005 GEATSAG
+7005 GFTTSTGVNA
-7012 INVSWFGNSFQA
+7012 SWFSGSNQGNL
-7024 DMNLDAATYD
+7024 NLDGATFN
-7034 ANTVGRS
+7034 AFTLGRS
-7041 FTGSAGVL
+7041 FTGSQGALSLTPNNSVVAYAGLVNSFITL
-7049 SKTPDGNVAAYTGQ
+7049 GAN
-7063 AIGFLTFPIGSIGGG
+7063 G
-7078 ENFTTAWSGRFTPNS
+7078 ENFTTAWSGRFTPDT
-7093 TGNYNFASANDD
+7093 TGNYNFRSSNDD

-7120 SSERYGGTTGNF
+7120 SSERYGGTTGQF
-7132 NASKSLTAGT
+7132 NSSKTLTSGT
-7142 TYNYLYMSHED
+7142 TYNYFYMSHED
-7153 GGGESNNWYITKPGG
+7153 GGGENNNWYITKPGG
-7168 SQVYVN
+7168 AEVYVN
-7174 SAGNADQG
+7174 TAGDANQG
-7182 GSWTVIT
+7182 GSWTVVT
-7189 QVGGNNPLPV
+7189 ALTATNLLPATTPLTV
-7199 TTSVTIAS
+7199 SS
-7207 GAILDINGNQQQIAS
+7207 GATLDLDGNAQQVAS
-7222 LTGVGGASITNS
+7222 LTGVSGASITNS
-7234 HATINSILTISGTS
+7234 SALYDSTLTVSAAS

-7257 SNGAS
+7257 SDGA
-7262 TVALTKN
+7262 TNKIALTKS
-7269 GNSTQILTGANTYT
+7269 GASTQILTGANTYT
-7283 GVTTV
+7283 GVTAV

-7295 GNGST
+7295 GNGGN

-7312 NSGGSLAFNRSD
+7312 SGSGSLAFNRSD

-7337 MSQTGS
+7337 MTQAGS

-7352 SAFTGTVTVST
+7352 SSFTGTVTVSA

-7369 TGSLSGSTA
+7369 TGSLSGSTT

-7388 SGTLGNVTVNSGG
+7388 SGTLGNVIVNSGG
-7401 AIAAGDP
+7401 AIAPGDP
-7408 ASSGGIGEVTVSGN
+7408 AVAGGIGDLTVSGN
-7422 LTFSGTGAFNYQLN
+7422 VTFNGTSAFNYQLN
-7436 SDTAV
+7436 SDTAGI
-7441 LDLLTVTGAL
+7441 DLLTVTGAL
-7451 SISSG
+7451 NISSG
-7456 AVLNVSDLGS
+7456 TVLNVSDLGS
-7466 TNLYDNM
+7466 TFLN
-7473 NQTGP
+7473 GP

-7494 GHPDDSVFTVGMNL
+7494 GHPDDSVFTVGVNQ
-7508 VMISYNGDIN
+7508 VQISYNGV
-7518 NQFDN
+7518 DN
-7523 TSVTLTVVPEP
+7523 MSSEVTLTMVPEP
-7534 GAAVSLLGGLGLLL
+7534 GAAVSLLGGLGVLL
-7548 GARRRRK
+7548 GLRRRRRA